1 MREGLPSGFSHNCG
15 SDHQIVIALQ
25 LDAPHHF
32 FSADG
37 EKAAAA
43 AAAPGEGLR
52 WAKTKT
58 KKKNRK
64 NKKGG
69 KATELEVS

>member
-1 MREGLPSGFSHNCG
+1 MRGGLPSGFSHNCRT
-15 SDHQIVIALQ
+15 DRQIIIALQ

-32 FSADG
+32 FFSADG
-37 EKAAAA
+37 EKAAA
-43 AAAPGEGLR
+43 PGEGLR
-52 WAKTKT
+52 RAKT
-58 KKKNRK
+58 KKKKRKRK